1 MFCIYVVIFIYVFYS
16 IRILPKWKKDSKE
29 FIVSVNYNQNR
40 GYQSS
45 IPKPIMDMLGSP
57 HALKF
62 EVSGKTIK
70 ITSVDTKNR
79 SEENKTKK

>member
-1 MFCIYVVIFIYVFYS
+1 MFLYLRSYIY
-16 IRILPKWKKDSKE
+16 IRISWYADVPKWKKDSKE
-29 FIVSVNYNQNR
+29 FIVSVNYNQSR

-57 HALKF
+57 NALKF

-70 ITSVDTKNR
+70 ITSVATKNK
-79 SEENKTKK
+79 STENKTK